1 MLQGGLKAVAGTALS
16 AVTELDIVVTEGGNE
31 SVRERERD
39 RECWRERER
48 ERQRE
53 RQRQRVRERERG

>member
-1 MLQGGLKAVAGTALS
+1 MLQGGLKAVAGKALS

-31 SVRERERD
+31 SESERERQT
-39 RECWRERER
+39 

-53 RQRQRVRERERG
+53 RQRET